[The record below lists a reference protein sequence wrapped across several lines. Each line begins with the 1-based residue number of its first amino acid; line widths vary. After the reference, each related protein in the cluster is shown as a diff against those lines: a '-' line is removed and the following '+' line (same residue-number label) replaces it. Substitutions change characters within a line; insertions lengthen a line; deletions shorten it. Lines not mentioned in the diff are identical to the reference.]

1 MVVGYA
7 LLVELVEFGVYVS
20 AAVMLALTKT
30 DLNTKKAT
38 QWTKI
43 GCGYTACM
51 FKKS

>member
-43 GCGYTACM
+43 GAGYTVRM
-51 FKKS
+51 I